1 MSEMNILPKRSF
13 AHDFVPAEYRHDG
26 DEYELRN
33 RQVGKPASHWREL
46 TPAEIDTLVKNG
58 NTAEDWKTVR
68 VAEGFD
74 ARHIKQSEFY
84 GLVRIGRIDEVSLEY
99 HDLAVPVGITHSR
112 IVACDIGDDVAVH
125 NVRYLAHTIIGDNCM
140 LLNIDE
146 LHTTNHAKFGNG
158 IVKEGEDPAVRVV
171 MDLGNE
177 AGGRSVPPFDGMI
190 PADAALWSRFP
201 HDTELMQKL
210 LEITQRQ
217 FDPQRGYYAT
227 LGERCVIKNCRIIKD
242 VRVGPAAYIKG
253 ANKLKNLTINST
265 ADEPTQIGE
274 GVELVNGIIGPGCR
288 VFYGCKAVRFVMG
301 SNSNL
306 KYGAR
311 LIHSV
316 LGDNST
322 VSCCE
327 MLNNLLFPAHEQH
340 HNNSFLIASTV
351 LGQSNVAAAAT
362 IGSNHNSRAA
372 DGEILAG
379 RGFWP
384 GLCVSLKHNC
394 RFASFTLLAKGNYP
408 AELDLPLP
416 FALISDDPAGDRL
429 LVMPAYWWM
438 YNLYALARN
447 GWKFRARDVRKHE
460 VQHIEF
466 DYLAPDTAEEILT
479 ALELLPRWIGLATCL
494 AEGKALDKISEN
506 QLAATGLEILTNT
519 PATADRLDVL
529 GQNIEAGKR
538 PVRILKA
545 GQAWQAYR
553 DMLHYYGVTNCL
565 DWLDANP
572 EATLADMHAALD
584 GPRVSEWFN
593 LGGQLVPMAQLDELR
608 AEIRN
613 GNLTD
618 WHAIHAAYDRL
629 WEAYPLARQ
638 QHAYACLRELRK
650 FQAAPS
656 AEQWNACL
664 TEALRI
670 QNYICDQTVSSRTK
684 DHETPFRRI
693 TYSGEEE
700 MRAVLGT
707 VEDNSFVQ
715 QIRQETET
723 FASRIQAARQRT

>member
-1 MSEMNILPKRSF
+1 MSEMKILPKRSF
-13 AHDFVPAEYRHDG
+13 AHDFVPAEFRRDG
-26 DEYELRN
+26 DEYHLRN
-33 RQVGKPASHWREL
+33 RQVGKPQSHWREL
-46 TPAEIDTLVKNG
+46 TTAEINTLVKNG
-58 NTAEDWKTVR
+58 NTAEDWDTVR

-74 ARHIKQSEFY
+74 PRHVKQSEFY
-84 GLVRIGRIDEVSLEY
+84 GLVRIGRIGEVSLEY

-112 IVACDIGDDVAVH
+112 IVACDIGDDVAIH
-125 NVRYLAHTIIGDNCM
+125 NVRYLAHTIVGDNCM

-201 HDTELMQKL
+201 HDAKLMQKL
-210 LEITQRQ
+210 LDITQRQ

-265 ADEPTQIGE
+265 PEEPTQIGE

-288 VFYGCKAVRFVMG
+288 IFYGCKAVRFVMG

-327 MLNNLLFPAHEQH
+327 MLNNLLYPAHEQH

-351 LGQSNVAAAAT
+351 LGQSNIAAAAT
-362 IGSNHNSRAA
+362 IGSNHNSRAPE
-372 DGEILAG
+372 GEILAG

-394 RFASFTLLAKGNYP
+394 RFASFTLLAKGHYP

-416 FALISDDPAGDRL
+416 FALVSDDPAGDRL
-429 LVMPAYWWM
+429 LIMPAYWWM

-447 GWKFRARDVRKHE
+447 GWKFRARDARKHKL
-460 VQHIEF
+460 QNIEF

-479 ALELLPRWIGLATCL
+479 ALQLLARWTGQAAAIADGKDLDAISDEAILAT
-494 AEGKALDKISEN
+494 GRD
-506 QLAATGLEILTNT
+506 ILTT
-519 PATADRLDVL
+519 DPARGDRLDVL
-529 GQNIEAGKR
+529 GQDIEAGRR
-538 PVRILKA
+538 PVCILKA

-553 DMLHYYGVTNCL
+553 DMLHYYSVTNCL
-565 DWLDANP
+565 AWLDTNP
-572 EATLADMHAALD
+572 DATLADMHAALD
-584 GPRVSEWFN
+584 APRISQWFN
-593 LGGQLVPMAQLDELR
+593 LGGQLVPHAQLDELR
-608 AEIRN
+608 ANIRD
-613 GNLTD
+613 GKLED

-638 QHAYACLRELRK
+638 QHAYACLQELLGG
-650 FQAAPS
+650 QAPS
-656 AEQWNACL
+656 PEQWNACL
-664 TEALRI
+664 DEALRI
-670 QNYICDQTVSSRTK
+670 QQYICEQTVTSRTK
-684 DHETPFRRI
+684 DYDNPFRRI
-693 TYSGEEE
+693 TYSCDEE
-700 MRAVLGT
+700 MQAVLGS

-715 QIRQETET
+715 QIRQETEA
-723 FASRIQAARQRT
+723 FAARLQAARRRA